1 MIARD
6 VTAAM
11 LVIKNKNVS
20 LLLKLNTTF
29 MKILQKIVHC
39 INHQTL
45 LPCHVTANQE
55 EVLIKRG
62 QF

>member
-6 VTAAM
+6 VTAAR

-29 MKILQKIVHC
+29 IKIRQKIVHC
-39 INHQTL
+39 INHQHCCL
-45 LPCHVTANQE
+45 VT
-55 EVLIKRG
+55 
-62 QF
+62 